1 MTIELLHG
9 IRYYTLT
16 RTSVPNHAG
25 NIKDMNHAYT
35 LLVLVR
41 AYCILGLEFAT

>member
-1 MTIELLHG
+1 MTLELVHG

-25 NIKDMNHAYT
+25 NT
-35 LLVLVR
+35 LLVLLR